1 MDCQNNSTTRR
12 LSRFFADERGAT
24 MIEYGLMAALISVA
38 LIGVIT
44 ATGGGLKT
52 TYTTIKSALAAM

>member
-1 MDCQNNSTTRR
+1 
-12 LSRFFADERGAT
+12 
-24 MIEYGLMAALISVA
+24 MIEYGLIVALLSVA

-52 TYTTIKSALAAM
+52 TYTTLKNTLAAM